1 MKKYILSFTLVITS
15 LCVFS
20 QNDTAYIH
28 TFGGASDEKILQIK
42 ETPGNTFIS
51 VGYTGTYG
59 NGNSDIYLLKTDSV
73 CNKIWSKHIGSSG
86 VDWGCS
92 ITPTSDNG
100 LAIVG
105 YTNSYGAIGYDVLLI
120 KTDSIGEVLWQKT
133 FGGTDWDFG
142 YSIKETSDGG
152 LLIAGKT
159 YSSGAGGADAYIIK
173 TDNLGNLEFEKTYGG
188 AGKEAANDIIIDSD
202 GNYVFIGETSSSSN
216 GQTDLLL
223 QKINSSGDE
232 IWTKSFGDS
241 LNEVGYSLV
250 QTQDFGYA
258 MAGYCESYSPEGDK
272 QIYTLKADSSGNF
285 KWQHSHG
292 HASLP
297 DEAKT
302 VFELPSGQLLYSG
315 YTSNGAGGTDVFAFI
330 ASSGGWWTPAS
341 ASYGSVKN
349 EMVYS
354 GLYASNKSFYLG
366 GFTES
371 PLWSSGFSDAMIIR
385 NDTIK
390 ERPIQY
396 ITLYDDFVLGEK
408 ERTLYSKNITIYP
421 NPVAE
426 NTTIFFPQEIKLSE
440 IKLVVFDVTGRLIN
454 VNEIRNNNSID
465 ISFQNLKSGVYFVAV
480 YFKQNS
486 LLGTGKLIVQ

>member
-1 MKKYILSFTLVITS
+1 MKKYILNFILVITS

-20 QNDTAYIH
+20 QNDTTYIH
-28 TFGGASDEKILQIK
+28 TFGGANDEKILQIK
-42 ETPGNTFIS
+42 ETLGNTFIS

-59 NGNSDIYLLKTDSV
+59 NGNSDVYLLKTDSV
-73 CNKIWSKHIGSSG
+73 CNKIWSRHIGSSG
-86 VDWGCS
+86 VDWGYS

-100 LAIVG
+100 LAIAG
-105 YTNSYGAIGYDVLLI
+105 YTNSYGAGGYDVLLI

-188 AGKEAANDIIIDSD
+188 PGKEAANDIIIDSD

-272 QIYTLKADSSGNF
+272 QIYTLKASSSGNF
-285 KWQHSHG
+285 MWQHIHG
-292 HASLP
+292 RASLP

-302 VFELPSGQLLYSG
+302 VFELPSGRLFYSG
-315 YTSNGAGGTDVFAFI
+315 YTSNGAGGTDVFAFM
-330 ASSGGWWTPAS
+330 ASSSGWWTPAS

-349 EMVYS
+349 EIAYS
-354 GLYASNKSFYLG
+354 GLYASNKSFYLA

-371 PLWSSGFSDAMIIR
+371 PLWSSGFSDAMIIL

-390 ERPIQY
+390 GGQVQY
-396 ITLYDDFVLGEK
+396 ITLYDDFVLGEE

-421 NPVAE
+421 NPVSE
-426 NTTIFFPQEIKLSE
+426 TTTIFFPQEIKSSE

-454 VNEIRNNNSID
+454 FNEIRNNNSID
-465 ISFQNLKSGVYFVAV
+465 ISFQNLGSGIYFVAI
-480 YFKQNS
+480 YSKQNS
-486 LLGTGKLIVQ
+486 LLGTAKLSVQ